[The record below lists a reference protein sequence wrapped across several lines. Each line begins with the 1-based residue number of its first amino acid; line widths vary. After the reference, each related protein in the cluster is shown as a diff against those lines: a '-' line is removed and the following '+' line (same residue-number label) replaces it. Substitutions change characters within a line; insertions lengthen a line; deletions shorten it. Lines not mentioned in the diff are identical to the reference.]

1 MTLGI
6 NVINKSLNISIN
18 DNGKGYGVLIDD
30 TIQEIKDKIFVNT
43 HDFYNETLAYY
54 PNLVKV
60 EIRQDDDTFK
70 SISDNNSL
78 VFFYEILPRHP
89 EIYITS
95 ISNIIDQDTYL
106 EFNLDPFE
114 LYNKV
119 KTDDDIIVSLYE
131 KLLIDFIDLTIDDL
145 YIMIK
150 MKFFNFNRNSSS
162 SIISTEENQNLINE
176 IQAFFNKVRG
186 AYNTS
191 TKNLKKESDN
201 LSNFYKGVYSLNSTK
216 YYENNVDGK
225 SALPNFNY
233 TNINFVIKNK
243 DYEVGVEGKFIK
255 LQQIFNLLELS
266 DNIPLIAFNDS
277 PRRDPKI
284 KIYNKL
290 VNDLSENSIKPW
302 ILNEKKKLK
311 RASYKKVRGL
321 MFKYMCFQTTK
332 PQNSYITLLVNENG
346 LINVKVNFEDE
357 DDQKSI
363 NNIIETVRGAV
374 DDIIDILNSLHGVF
388 SKSRRLQDTDNS
400 SITVSS
406 INSIL
411 ETSVKIKKSKFEK
424 MLTRFEAS
432 RLFESKD
439 IKNDMISMYYKRFGK
454 RNVDDESE
462 RLGITVNIQDN
473 PYKLNS
479 STITIYGGYNIN
491 QLKVIVDEIFV
502 LSELSANLKSNI
514 FEDSDD
520 DSDTEQVVKERTQN
534 VKLLRQQ
541 GAKTSSTKCQKQ
553 RQPIINNDTE
563 IKNPDIVMVY
573 KGNKYMCDNNTHKY
587 PGLTSGEIPCCFKN
601 PGKGLE
607 YLTSSKI
614 MGIKVQPSNFT
625 IDIKDSNDKTFT
637 TYVIKVTSEYIE
649 DFDLSKSRYFYY
661 DNTNENFPLVHIHNP
676 ELVKTINT
684 DEKNNKD
691 ESIWLAE
698 VPLLQIKTNPN
709 KNTCLNIPNL
719 HKTNKYDLHDP
730 CKHHKKFN
738 TFGYNPNS
746 YPCCFENAQTVY
758 RAKKKERGTVKQHI
772 LTTDKLL
779 GHKRLGILQPGLN
792 KLLNEI
798 IKTDSEETGPP
809 AFLRWGVNQND
820 FSFLNCI
827 VESISDNSEL
837 KIDSVYELRRVLVN
851 YIKQH
856 PETLL
861 KLNNGN
867 ISLKYGSVDNYVG
880 EINSEISI
888 HWTDLI
894 DLVQIVLSCNI
905 LIIDIPYVE
914 TLSKIKFEYEDMRL
928 VCNFDIHQDRTKPF
942 LFLIK
947 KQNAFEI
954 IVSNSATH
962 WNSEFEKV
970 QIKEK
975 ETPVINFLF
984 KYDEDQ
990 GTLNFSGQGTTK
1002 TPIVNFF
1009 LDYYNSSCVKQ
1020 TRFPDKYPYDELYD
1034 AKYVIE
1040 MLKDTD
1046 DNIMY
1051 QMRNEFNKINFLV
1064 TRRGFIVPVKETGI
1078 ENNIRVFSFTD
1089 FILRDKA
1096 IDIEKIIQGLDTFNQ
1111 SPIQPKMKLL
1121 GITTRNNYYT
1131 GVLTNFGQIVPV
1143 KRSEI
1148 TNNITLPILPTKYY
1162 YDVDQYLSGSVVKD
1176 NEATKW
1182 NSNVNDYKLKI
1193 YDIKKQLGENLSKR
1207 EDVKNTIQEIN
1218 KNTDMTRLQKINAI
1232 KVILKQINLNANLN
1246 AMENNLDFILDNIS
1260 NEIINDNIENSLL
1273 NNLITSDT
1281 FNPDEITKRS
1291 TESIWLNIGDI
1302 QKWFKKFSGSN

>member
-1 MTLGI
+1 
-6 NVINKSLNISIN
+6 
-18 DNGKGYGVLIDD
+18 
-30 TIQEIKDKIFVNT
+30 
-43 HDFYNETLAYY
+43 
-54 PNLVKV
+54 
-60 EIRQDDDTFK
+60 
-70 SISDNNSL
+70 
-78 VFFYEILPRHP
+78 
-89 EIYITS
+89 
-95 ISNIIDQDTYL
+95 
-106 EFNLDPFE
+106 
-114 LYNKV
+114 
-119 KTDDDIIVSLYE
+119 
-131 KLLIDFIDLTIDDL
+131 
-145 YIMIK
+145 
-150 MKFFNFNRNSSS
+150 
-162 SIISTEENQNLINE
+162 
-176 IQAFFNKVRG
+176 
-186 AYNTS
+186 
-191 TKNLKKESDN
+191 
-201 LSNFYKGVYSLNSTK
+201 VYSLNSKK
-216 YYENNVDGK
+216 YYENTSSLIN
-225 SALPNFNY
+225 LPNFNY
-233 TNINFVIKNK
+233 TSINFIIKNK
-243 DYEVGVEGKFIK
+243 DYEEGVEGKFIK

-290 VNDLSENSIKPW
+290 VNDLSENSIKSW

-321 MFKYMCFQTTK
+321 MIKYMCFQTTK
-332 PQNSYITLLVNENG
+332 PQNSYITLLLNENG

-363 NNIIETVRGAV
+363 NKIIETVKDAV
-374 DDIIDILNSLHGVF
+374 DDIIDTLNNLHGVF
-388 SKSRRLQDTDNS
+388 SKSRHLQDMDNS

-411 ETSVKIKKSKFEK
+411 ETSFKIKKSKFEK

-454 RNVDDESE
+454 RTTDDDNE

-520 DSDTEQVVKERTQN
+520 EDEEQVVKERTQN

-553 RQPIINNDTE
+553 RQPIINNETE
-563 IKNPDIVMVY
+563 IKNPDLVMVY
-573 KGNKYMCDNNTHKY
+573 KGNKYMCDNVTHKY
-587 PGLTSGEIPCCFKN
+587 PGLTTGDIPCCFKN

-607 YLTSSKI
+607 NLISSKI

-625 IDIKDSNDKTFT
+625 IDIQDSAGKTFT

-661 DNTNENFPLVHIHNP
+661 DNTNENFPLVHIHNTD
-676 ELVKTINT
+676 LVEAINT
-684 DEKNNKD
+684 DEKNDKD

-719 HKTNKYDLHDP
+719 HERNKYDLNAP
-730 CKHHKKFN
+730 CKHHKKYK
-738 TFGYNPNS
+738 TFGYNANS

-758 RAKKKERGTVKQHI
+758 RAKKKEKGIVKQHI

-779 GHKRLGILQPGLN
+779 GYKRLGILQPGLN

-798 IKTDSEETGPP
+798 IKTDSDEIG

-827 VESISDNSEL
+827 VESISDDSEL
-837 KIDSVYELRRVLVN
+837 KIDSAYELRRALVN

-856 PETLL
+856 PETFL

-867 ISLKYGSVDNYVG
+867 ISLKYGTIDNYVN
-880 EINSEISI
+880 EINSEMSI

-894 DLVQIVLSCNI
+894 DLVQIALSCNI
-905 LIIDIPYVE
+905 MIIDIPYVE

-928 VCNFDIHQDRTKPF
+928 VCNFDVNQDLTKPF

-962 WNSEFEKV
+962 WNSESEKV
-970 QIKEK
+970 QIKER

-984 KYDEDQ
+984 KYDD
-990 GTLNFSGQGTTK
+990 TK
-1002 TPIVNFF
+1002 TPQTSLVNFF
-1009 LDYYNSSCVKQ
+1009 LDYYKSSCIKQ

-1034 AKYVIE
+1034 AEYVIK

-1046 DNIMY
+1046 DYIKY
-1051 QMRNEFNKINFLV
+1051 QMKNEFNKINFLV
-1064 TRRGFIVPVKETGI
+1064 TRYGFIVPVKETGI
-1078 ENNIRVFSFTD
+1078 KNNIIRINYTD
-1089 FILRDKA
+1089 FILANKA
-1096 IDIEKIIQGLDTFNQ
+1096 ISIEKTMERLDLFNQ

-1121 GITTRNNYYT
+1121 GMTRGGDYYT

-1143 KRSEI
+1143 QRAEI
-1148 TNNITLPILPTKYY
+1148 NNNIALPILPIKYY
-1162 YDVDQYLSGSVVKD
+1162 YDVDQYLSGIIVKDNKPTELIVKD

-1182 NSNVNDYKLKI
+1182 NSENDNYKLKI
-1193 YDIKKQLGENLSKR
+1193 YDIKKQLGQDLSKR
-1207 EDVKNTIQEIN
+1207 DNVKNMIQEIN
-1218 KNTDMTRLQKINAI
+1218 KNPDMTRLQKINAI
-1232 KVILKQINLNANLN
+1232 KVILKQNTNVNTIYTDV
-1246 AMENNLDFILDNIS
+1246 NLDFILDNIS
-1260 NEIINDNIENSLL
+1260 NEIINDNIENLLL

-1291 TESIWLNIGDI
+1291 TESIWLNISDI
-1302 QKWFKKFSGSN
+1302 KKWFKKFSGSN

>member
-6 NVINKSLNISIN
+6 NIIDKSLNISLN
-18 DNGKGYGVLIDD
+18 DNGKSYGVLIDD
-30 TIQEIKDKIFVNT
+30 TVHEIKDKIFVNT
-43 HDFYNETLAYY
+43 VDFYNETLAYY
-54 PNLVKV
+54 PNFVHM
-60 EIRQDDDTFK
+60 EIRQDNDKFK
-70 SISDNNSL
+70 TISDNNCL
-78 VFFYEILPRHP
+78 VFFYDELPSHP

-95 ISNIIDQDTYL
+95 ISNIINQDTYL
-106 EFNLDPFE
+106 EFNLDAFD
-114 LYNKV
+114 LYNKI
-119 KTDDDIIVSLYE
+119 KTDDDMLASLYE
-131 KLLIDFIDLTIDDL
+131 RLVVDFIDLTIDDL

-150 MKFFNFNRNSSS
+150 MKFFNLNRNSSS
-162 SIISTEENQNLINE
+162 SIISSEESENLIND
-176 IQAFFNKVRG
+176 IQAFFNKVKDV
-186 AYNTS
+186 YKIS
-191 TKNLKKESDN
+191 TKQLKKETDSLSD
-201 LSNFYKGVYSLNSTK
+201 FYKAVYLFNPKK
-216 YYENNVDGK
+216 YYENNV
-225 SALPNFNY
+225 SLINLPNFNY

-243 DYEVGVEGKFIK
+243 DYEEGIEGKFIK

-290 VNDLSENSIKPW
+290 VNDLSENSIKSW

-311 RASYKKVRGL
+311 KASYKKVRGL
-321 MFKYMCFQTTK
+321 MIKYMCFQTTK
-332 PQNSYITLLVNENG
+332 PQNSYITLIVNENG
-346 LINVKVNFEDE
+346 LITVKVNFEDE

-363 NNIIETVRGAV
+363 GKIIETIKDAV
-374 DDIIDILNSLHGVF
+374 DDIIDILNGLHGVF
-388 SKSRRLQDTDNS
+388 SKSRHLQDTDNS

-424 MLTRFEAS
+424 ILTRFEAS

-454 RNVDDESE
+454 RNVDDDSE

-520 DSDTEQVVKERTQN
+520 EDEEQVVKERTQN

-553 RQPIINNDTE
+553 RQPIINNETE
-563 IKNPDIVMVY
+563 IKNPDLVMVY
-573 KGNKYMCDNNTHKY
+573 KGNKYMCDNITHKY
-587 PGLTSGEIPCCFKN
+587 PGLTTGDIPCCFKN

-607 YLTSSKI
+607 NLISSKI

-625 IDIKDSNDKTFT
+625 IDIKDSNGKTFT
-637 TYVIKVTSEYIE
+637 TYVVKVTSEYIE

-661 DNTNENFPLVHIHNP
+661 DNTDANFPLIHIHNKD
-676 ELVKTINT
+676 LVEAINT
-684 DEKNNKD
+684 DEKNDKD

-698 VPLLQIKTNPN
+698 VPLLQIKSNPN

-719 HKTNKYDLHDP
+719 HRRDKFDLHAP
-730 CKHHKKFN
+730 CKHHKKHK
-738 TFGYNPNS
+738 TFGYNANS
-746 YPCCFENAQTVY
+746 YPCCFENAQTIY

-779 GHKRLGILQPGLN
+779 GYKRLGILQPGLN

-798 IKTDSEETGPP
+798 ININSEGSG

-837 KIDSVYELRRVLVN
+837 KIDSAYELRRALVN

-856 PETLL
+856 PETFL

-867 ISLKYGSVDNYVG
+867 ISLKYGTIDNYIN
-880 EINSEISI
+880 EINSETSI
-888 HWTDLI
+888 HWTDLV
-894 DLVQIVLSCNI
+894 DLVQIALSCNI
-905 LIIDIPYVE
+905 MIIDIPYVE

-928 VCNFDIHQDRTKPF
+928 VCNFDVHQDRTKPF

-962 WNSEFEKV
+962 WNSQSEKI

-975 ETPVINFLF
+975 ETPIINFLF
-984 KYDEDQ
+984 KYD
-990 GTLNFSGQGTTK
+990 NTT
-1002 TPIVNFF
+1002 TPIVKFF
-1009 LDYYNSSCVKQ
+1009 LDYYKSSCIKQ
-1020 TRFPDKYPYDELYD
+1020 VRFPDKYPYDELYD
-1034 AKYVIE
+1034 AKYVINV
-1040 MLKDTD
+1040 LKDTD

-1064 TRRGFIVPVKETGI
+1064 TRRGFIVPIKETGI
-1078 ENNIRVFSFTD
+1078 ENNIKVFSFTD

-1096 IDIEKIIQGLDTFNQ
+1096 INIEKSIEYIDTFNK
-1111 SPIQPKMKLL
+1111 STIEPKMKLL
-1121 GITTRNNYYT
+1121 GMTVQNGYYT

-1143 KRSEI
+1143 RRTEI
-1148 TNNITLPILPTKYY
+1148 TNKITLPILPIKYY
-1162 YDVDQYLSGSVVKD
+1162 YDVDQYLSGVIDKVDEST
-1176 NEATKW
+1176 EW
-1182 NSNVNDYKLKI
+1182 NSKIDNYKLKI
-1193 YDIKKQLGENLSKR
+1193 YDIKKQLGENISKR
-1207 EDVKNTIQEIN
+1207 DDVKNTIQEIN
-1218 KNTDMTRLQKINAI
+1218 KNLEMTRLQKINAI
-1232 KVILKQINLNANLN
+1232 KNILKQNINVSASYPY
-1246 AMENNLDFILDNIS
+1246 ENLDFILDNIS
-1260 NEIINDNIENSLL
+1260 NEIINDNIENGLL

-1291 TESIWLNIGDI
+1291 TESIWLNISDI
-1302 QKWFKKFSGSN
+1302 KKWFKKFSGSN

>member
-6 NVINKSLNISIN
+6 NVINKSLNISLN

-43 HDFYNETLAYY
+43 DDFYNETLAYY

-60 EIRQDDDTFK
+60 EIREGENTFK

-78 VFFYEILPRHP
+78 VFFYESLPRHP

-95 ISNIIDQDTYL
+95 ISNIIGQDTYL
-106 EFNLDPFE
+106 EFNLDPFD

-119 KTDDDIIVSLYE
+119 KTDDDILTSLYE
-131 KLLIDFIDLTIDDL
+131 KLLLDFIDLTIDDL

-162 SIISTEENQNLINE
+162 SIISIEENENLINE
-176 IQAFFNKVRG
+176 IQAFFNKVRDT
-186 AYNTS
+186 YNIS
-191 TKNLKKESDN
+191 TKRLKKESDS
-201 LSNFYKGVYSLNSTK
+201 LSDFYKSVYSLNSTK
-216 YYENNVDGK
+216 YYTSLQISN
-225 SALPNFNY
+225 LPNFNY

-243 DYEVGVEGKFIK
+243 DYEEGVEGKFIK

-290 VNDLSENSIKPW
+290 VNDLSENSIKSW

-311 RASYKKVRGL
+311 RVSYKKVRGL

-332 PQNSYITLLVNENG
+332 PQNSYITLIVNENG

-363 NNIIETVRGAV
+363 NNIIETVRDAV

-388 SKSRRLQDTDNS
+388 SKSRRLQDTDS
-400 SITVSS
+400 SDITVSS

-424 MLTRFEAS
+424 ILTRFEAS

-454 RNVDDESE
+454 RNVDDDSE

-479 STITIYGGYNIN
+479 STISIYGGYNIN

-502 LSELSANLKSNI
+502 LSELSADLKSNI
-514 FEDSDD
+514 FEDSDE
-520 DSDTEQVVKERTQN
+520 DSEEEQVVKERTQN

-553 RQPIINNDTE
+553 RQPIINNETE

-607 YLTSSKI
+607 YLISSKI
-614 MGIKVQPSNFT
+614 MGIKVRPSNFT

-676 ELVKTINT
+676 KLVKTINT

-719 HKTNKYDLHDP
+719 HKRNKYDLHEP
-730 CKHHKKFN
+730 CKHHKKIN
-738 TFGYNPNS
+738 TFGYNANS

-779 GHKRLGILQPGLN
+779 GYKRLGILQPGLN

-798 IKTDSEETGPP
+798 IKTDSDETG

-837 KIDSVYELRRVLVN
+837 KIDSAYELRRALVN

-856 PETLL
+856 PETFL

-867 ISLKYGSVDNYVG
+867 ISLKYGTIDNYVN

-888 HWTDLI
+888 HWIDLI
-894 DLVQIVLSCNI
+894 DLVQIALSCNI

-984 KYDEDQ
+984 KYDD
-990 GTLNFSGQGTTK
+990 TK

-1009 LDYYNSSCVKQ
+1009 LDYYKSSCVKQ

-1034 AKYVIE
+1034 AKYVIK
-1040 MLKDTD
+1040 MLKDAD

-1096 IDIEKIIQGLDTFNQ
+1096 IDIEKLMEGLDTFNQ

-1121 GITTRNNYYT
+1121 GITTKNNYYT

-1148 TNNITLPILPTKYY
+1148 TNNIALPILPTKYY

-1176 NEATKW
+1176 NEATEW
-1182 NSNVNDYKLKI
+1182 NSNADNYKLKI
-1193 YDIKKQLGENLSKR
+1193 YDIKKQLGEDLSKR
-1207 EDVKNTIQEIN
+1207 DHVKNTIQEIN
-1218 KNTDMTRLQKINAI
+1218 KNTNMTRLEKINAI
-1232 KVILKQINLNANLN
+1232 KVILKQNINQNINQN
-1246 AMENNLDFILDNIS
+1246 TTDENLDFILDNIS
-1260 NEIINDNIENSLL
+1260 NEIINDNVENLLL

-1291 TESIWLNIGDI
+1291 TESIWLNISDI
-1302 QKWFKKFSGSN
+1302 KKWFKKFSGSN